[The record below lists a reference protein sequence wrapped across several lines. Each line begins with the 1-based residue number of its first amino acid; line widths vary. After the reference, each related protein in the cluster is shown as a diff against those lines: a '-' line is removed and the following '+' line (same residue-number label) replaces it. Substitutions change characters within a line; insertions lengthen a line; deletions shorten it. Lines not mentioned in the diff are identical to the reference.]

1 MRRSAA
7 AVLLTVLV
15 LVLGA
20 LVFLNIRV
28 QTDNTDQPLPVP
40 TETPADPPSP
50 SAAPTPSTSP
60 TSQDFSDLPYVHH
73 PQVPILM
80 YHEVNDALE
89 NNLYLSVADFRSHL
103 DYFAEAGITPITME
117 QLWDH
122 WTNQAP
128 LPEKPIV
135 LTFDDG
141 YRSMYTTVY
150 PLLRERGWP
159 GTFYCIAEAVW
170 SEAFVLE
177 EMIGEMAAGGM
188 EIGSHT
194 KSHVELDGL
203 TGDSLSDQLTLSR
216 DSLAALSGAPVTQL
230 CYPSGRYNA
239 ETMAA
244 AEAAGY
250 HCAVTTEYGFAA
262 PEQGLFALKRIRINT
277 GDTGET
283 LRSILSPL
291 GY

>member
-15 LVLGA
+15 LVLGV

-203 TGDSLSDQLTLSR
+203 TGDNLSDQLTLSR

-230 CYPSGRYNA
+230 CYPSGRYNP
-239 ETMAA
+239 ETMAV